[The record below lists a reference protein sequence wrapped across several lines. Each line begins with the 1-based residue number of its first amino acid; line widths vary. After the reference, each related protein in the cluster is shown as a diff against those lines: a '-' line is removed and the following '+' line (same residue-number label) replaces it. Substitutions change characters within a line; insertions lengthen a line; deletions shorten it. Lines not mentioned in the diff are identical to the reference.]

1 MLSVPTNAF
10 SEFLT
15 FLAHDSFL
23 FPSTLSYKTQ
33 FVCPLLFTDLTS
45 LLRELA
51 RTQAIYEIS
60 LVNAEHP

>member
-15 FLAHDSFL
+15 FLAHDLFL
-23 FPSTLSYKTQ
+23 SPLTLSYKTQ

-45 LLRELA
+45 LLQELA
-51 RTQAIYEIS
+51 RTQATYEIN
-60 LVNAEHP
+60 LVDAEHP